1 MSYNL
6 ASYIRYLFSTPVS
19 LNSAYRPWTHIW
31 ITWIA
36 PDALANPRFENRIT
50 YGKSGCLP
58 LRSFNCPLTQSGHK
72 GGRNLSSQPSDVSFV
87 CRNLVRGREGSCNN
101 RLYFHSSFILCFMGH
116 FIYITDFILLAT
128 PNVFPASKTSHHLQ
142 KFTQCVSGRTMP
154 PSQVFQLQL
163 IPSLQTSCCITADD
177 ALLSVLS
184 GVSSLYADWWWERQG
199 TPLSGRELPA
209 LTLPALGV
217 QGCFSRKKK
226 KGLCYLRA
234 SQPCIAWESRRGV
247 SCMCGFAA

>member
-1 MSYNL
+1 MENQAACLWDHLIVPSPKVGTREAEIL
-6 ASYIRYLFSTPVS
+6 A
-19 LNSAYRPWTHIW
+19 LNPAMYHLCAEIW
-31 ITWIA
+31 
-36 PDALANPRFENRIT
+36 L
-50 YGKSGCLP
+50 
-58 LRSFNCPLTQSGHK
+58 
-72 GGRNLSSQPSDVSFV
+72 
-87 CRNLVRGREGSCNN
+87 RGREGSCNN

-128 PNVFPASKTSHHLQ
+128 PNVFPALKTSHHLQ

-163 IPSLQTSCCITADD
+163 IPSLQISCCITADD

-226 KGLCYLRA
+226 KGL
-234 SQPCIAWESRRGV
+234 V
-247 SCMCGFAA
+247 T